1 MGDHHDGQTHLDPE
15 ESRDLIPSIITRE
28 DLNTFEQENI
38 LEAQIWAMQTRNLQS
53 MDVFSEV
60 FLCSLHKRMFG
71 KIWKWAG
78 LYRKS
83 NKNIG
88 VDYIKISIELKKL
101 LDDLRYWFYN
111 SIFSVSERAVM
122 FHHRLVKI
130 HLFTNGNG
138 RHARLCADIIV
149 AKHQGKKLTWGSN
162 YNLVKS
168 DIIRKSYID
177 ALREADKG
185 SYKALFEFAQV

>member
-15 ESRDLIPSIITRE
+15 EGRDFIPSIITRE

-71 KIWKWAG
+71 KVWKWAG

-88 VDYIKISIELKKL
+88 VDYIKISIDLKKL
-101 LDDLRYWFYN
+101 LDDLHYWFDN
-111 SIFSVSERAVM
+111 STFSVSERAIL
-122 FHHRLVKI
+122 FHFVI
-130 HLFTNGNG
+130 DCTETSYPSAYN
-138 RHARLCADIIV
+138 AISE
-149 AKHQGKKLTWGSN
+149 KL
-162 YNLVKS
+162 
-168 DIIRKSYID
+168 
-177 ALREADKG
+177 ALPI
-185 SYKALFEFAQV
+185 